1 MNLLAQSAL
10 YLWLPTVV
18 IIFAILPPKRAVI
31 ASYVVAWLLLP
42 NIGFNIP
49 GLPDYTKMTATVV
62 GILLCMILFDTSR
75 LFTFRFH
82 WYDLPMLVWCVS
94 PFISSNTNDLGSYD
108 GLSASVNE
116 LVSWGLPYLIGRLYL
131 TDLDSMRD
139 LSLGILIG
147 GLAYIPLCL
156 IEIRFS
162 PQLETWVYG
171 ITHWEGERYGG
182 YRPKVFLSSG
192 LELGMWMTNA
202 TLIGYLLWSCGAIKT
217 LRGISIGRLLI
228 ALAITTVLCKS
239 TGSTLLMLMG
249 LGALQMA
256 RLTKRSWPIWLL
268 LAIPPFYC
276 VTRTFNI
283 WSGQEVVELSKAT
296 VGEDRAQSF
305 DYRLNM
311 ENRLTER
318 ALERPV
324 FGWGGFNRSKDIRN
338 KDGTKVT
345 IVQDGFWIIVLGG
358 GGMVWLSALLGIMLL
373 PMLLTIRRFPVATWS
388 NPQVGPV
395 VALSMVLLLIMIDFL
410 NNAMLN
416 PIYAVVIGGLLGQ
429 SAVRLSGGLKESEA
443 SLKFASELMSEGRLD
458 EAAQEF
464 HRTILLVDNGDDV
477 QGRQVHA
484 AALDGLG
491 HSLATLG
498 RIDEAEHAFKDGLLV
513 RDWLAAHAPD
523 AGRFRDLAIA
533 REGLARLLA
542 ETGRAL
548 EAVEERQIA
557 LRIWDILVGNHSR
570 NADYRNHRIAALND
584 LAWLLATDPDP
595 RVHDPSQA
603 LMLAEEAVRS
613 SGDHEASWNTLG
625 VTRYRVGDW
634 AGAIEALERSALA
647 SIDGLGTA
655 FDHYFLSMAWCRLQ
669 HEGQAREWLER
680 GIAWTARHRLGHPP
694 LERFREEAESLL
706 MSESGRSSLDVS

>member
-18 IIFAILPPKRAVI
+18 VIFAILPPKRAVI
-31 ASYVVAWLLLP
+31 ASYVFAWLVLP
-42 NIGFNIP
+42 NIGFNLP

-62 GILLCMILFDTSR
+62 GVLLCMFLFDTSR
-75 LFTFRFH
+75 LFTFRFR

-94 PFISSNTNDLGSYD
+94 PFITAITNDLGPYE
-108 GLSASVNE
+108 GLSASLAEIVA
-116 LVSWGLPYLIGRLYL
+116 WGLPYLIGRLYL

-139 LSLGILIG
+139 LSLGILFG
-147 GLAYIPLCL
+147 GLAYVPLCL
-156 IEIRFS
+156 LEIRLS
-162 PQLETWVYG
+162 PVLETWVYG
-171 ITHWEGERYGG
+171 IIHWEDMRYGG

-192 LELGMWMTNA
+192 LELGLWMTNA

-217 LRGISIGRLLI
+217 LRGISVGWLLV
-228 ALAITTVLCKS
+228 ALGITTVLCKS
-239 TGSTLLMLMG
+239 TGSLLLMLMG
-249 LGALQMA
+249 LGSLQMV

-268 LAIPPFYC
+268 LAIPLFYC

-283 WSGQEVVELSKAT
+283 WTGQEVVELVKAT
-296 VGEDRAQSF
+296 IGGERANSF

-311 ENRLTER
+311 ENKLTGR

-324 FGWGGFNRSKDIRN
+324 FGWGRFNRANIMN
-338 KDGTKVT
+338 KDGSKAT
-345 IVQDGFWIIVLGG
+345 VQDGFWIVALGT
-358 GGMVWLSALLGIMLL
+358 GGMVWLSALLGLMLL
-373 PMLLTIRRFPVATWS
+373 PMFLTIRRFPVATWS

-395 VALSMVLLLIMIDFL
+395 VALSMILLLTMIDFL
-410 NNAMLN
+410 SNAMLN
-416 PIYAVVIGGLLGQ
+416 PIYAVAIGGLLGQ

-458 EAAQEF
+458 EATQEF
-464 HRTILLVDNGDDV
+464 HGTILLVDDGDDV

-491 HSLATLG
+491 HSLAALG
-498 RIDEAEHAFKDGLLV
+498 RIGEAEHAFKDGLLV

-523 AGRFRDLAIA
+523 ADRFRDLAIA
-533 REGLARLLA
+533 REGLGRLLA
-542 ETGRAL
+542 ETGRTL
-548 EAVEERQIA
+548 EAIEERQIA
-557 LRIWDILVGNHSR
+557 LRIWDILVSSHSR

-584 LAWLLATDPDP
+584 LAWLLSTDPDP
-595 RVHDPSQA
+595 RVQDPSQA

-613 SGDHEASWNTLG
+613 SSDHEASWNTLG

-634 AGAIEALERSALA
+634 AGAIEALERSALS